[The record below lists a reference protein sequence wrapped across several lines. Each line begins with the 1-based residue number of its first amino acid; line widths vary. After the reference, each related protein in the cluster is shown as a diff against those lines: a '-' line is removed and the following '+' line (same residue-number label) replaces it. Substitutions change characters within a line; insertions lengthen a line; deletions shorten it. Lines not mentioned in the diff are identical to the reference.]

1 MASSNWSTTLIMY
14 LDDKN
19 SSNNY
24 TTQCT
29 FNVASF
35 LRYAGTFVVIFGL
48 IGNFLSIL
56 VFSRKALRTR
66 SCSIYFLALSVSD
79 VSVLISYTIE
89 NLLYHGYEIQLL
101 SNSFMCKIIIF
112 LIYASTDISNY
123 LLTLAAIDRCVLIF
137 NTSIQYR
144 FCRQSTAKLLIAFVV
159 ILFSLVNCHFLF
171 GFQLDQYGACLPT
184 STLYIDFYVRHYD
197 SYIDIIKTVLIPF
210 LIIFLCNTF
219 IIFKYSRG
227 RNSIVSKST
236 NSRSKNRRR
245 KEKDRQLTWFLL
257 STSIL
262 FILLS
267 LPSEINDFVRTH
279 LSQNFQMN
287 NACQL
292 WAITTFL
299 ILLHQINHAS
309 HFYVYTLT
317 GPIFRKEFQKLIC
330 FFRRINQQKNGMNIG
345 PRRTSAFLHDT
356 QFDGIDDGRL
366 SINILAK
373 KTSTPRVSFNPDL

>member
-1 MASSNWSTTLIMY
+1 MASSNWSTTLIIYMEN
-14 LDDKN
+14 N
-19 SSNNY
+19 SSSTNY

-29 FNVASF
+29 FNVALF
-35 LRYAGTFVVIFGL
+35 LRYAGTLVVILGL

-66 SCSIYFLALSVSD
+66 SCSIYFLALSTSD
-79 VSVLISYTIE
+79 VHVLIGYTIE

-101 SNSFMCKIIIF
+101 SNSFMCKTIIF

-123 LLTLAAIDRCVLIF
+123 LLTLAAIDRCILIF
-137 NTSIQYR
+137 NTSTQYR
-144 FCRQSTAKLLIAFVV
+144 FCRQSTAKIMIGLVV
-159 ILFSLVNCHFLF
+159 ILFSLMNSHFLF
-171 GFQLDQYGACLPT
+171 GFQIDSTGSCMPT
-184 STLYIDFYVRHYD
+184 SRVYIDFYVHHYD

-210 LIIFLCNTF
+210 IIIFFCNTF
-219 IIFKYSRG
+219 IIFKYTRG
-227 RNSIVSKST
+227 RSSLISKSSA
-236 NSRSKNRRR
+236 NRSKTRRR
-245 KEKDRQLTWFLL
+245 KEKDRQLTWLL
-257 STSIL
+257 ISTSLL

-279 LSQNFQMN
+279 LTQHFQMK

-292 WAITTFL
+292 WAITTVL

-330 FFRRINQQKNGMNIG
+330 IFHSTSQQKPSNALS
-345 PRRTSAFLHDT
+345 RRTSVLLHGT
-356 QFDGIDDGRL
+356 QPDELDNGR
-366 SINILAK
+366 SSTNILQ
-373 KTSTPRVSFNPDL
+373 KTSSTPRVSFKPDL